1 MRLHF
6 LRTAFSS
13 PLRAF
18 AFLALLV
25 LIVIALIG
33 PSIWGA
39 AGDTPN
45 PTALNAPPGGDHI
58 AGTDALGRDVLA
70 RVMAAGQI
78 SLVMAL
84 CATAIGVVLGTLLGA
99 LPVVLGRRAQRFLAS
114 VLSTWMAFPVLL
126 VALFITI
133 LMGPGVVTA
142 VIAMGLTMTPSF
154 GRFMQTLAAEIESA
168 DYVVSGRMLGI
179 SRGRLFRRY
188 VLPNI
193 SEPVMV
199 YVTISIG
206 NALLAM
212 SALSFLGLGVQAPN
226 YDWGRMLGDALPNV
240 YTSPWAALVPGIA
253 IVFAG
258 ITFGLAGEALA
269 SLSRNRGGS
278 ARPPRGVPAPQNPSV
293 TDTPDST
300 RKGTGNEARRR
311 DSDTDVRLVPGR
323 SLDDEPLL
331 TVRHLSVHYPTT
343 DGWVSPVR
351 DISLTIN
358 RGEIVGVVGES
369 GSGKSVTSMAINRL
383 ISDPGQVQARQ
394 LSFDGIDLL
403 GIKDKDLRTK
413 LGTRIATIFQDP
425 MTYLNPAL
433 RIGTQLTEV
442 LEGRSTRAQ
451 ARERAIAGLKEL
463 RMTKPGER
471 LNQFPSE
478 LSGGMRQRVL
488 IAMAQIADADLIIA
502 DEPTTALDMTV
513 QHHVLAAI
521 RKRCRESGSSA
532 LVVSH
537 DIGVLVELCTRL
549 VVMYA
554 GRVVEEISVE
564 QLLKEGPAHPY
575 TEALLASLPTLETPV
590 DKPLATLPGQPPH
603 PGETFSG
610 CAVAPRCPF
619 ATDECRMVLPQLELV
634 RPGTRAA
641 CFHPRS
647 LETASTKRKN
657 LDIA

>member
-1 MRLHF
+1 MRPRF
-6 LRTAFSS
+6 LRTIFSS

-18 AFLALLV
+18 ASLALLA
-25 LIVIALIG
+25 LIVIAVIG
-33 PSIWGA
+33 PAIWGVE
-39 AGDTPN
+39 GDTPN
-45 PTALNAPPGGDHI
+45 PTTLNAPPGGDHI

-70 RVMAAGQI
+70 RVLAAGQI
-78 SLVMAL
+78 SLLMAL
-84 CATAIGVVLGTLLGA
+84 SATAIGVVLGTLLGA
-99 LPVVLGRRAQRFLAS
+99 VPVVLGRRSQRILAS

-133 LMGPGVVTA
+133 LLGPGTVTA

-168 DYVVSGRMLGI
+168 DYVVAGRMLGI
-179 SRGRLFRRY
+179 RRGRLFRRY
-188 VLPNI
+188 ILPNI
-193 SEPVMV
+193 SEPVLV

-240 YTSPWAALVPGIA
+240 YTSPWAALIPGIA

-269 SLSRNRGGS
+269 SLSRNRGGA
-278 ARPPRGVPAPQNPSV
+278 ARPPRGVPTPQSPSAME
-293 TDTPDST
+293 TSAT
-300 RKGTGNEARRR
+300 RLNQGNESNTEAH
-311 DSDTDVRLVPGR
+311 LVSGR
-323 SLDDEPLL
+323 SLDGEPLL
-331 TVRHLSVHYPTT
+331 SVRHLSVHYPTS

-351 DISLTIN
+351 DVSLTIN

-383 ISDPGQVQARQ
+383 ITNPGQVQARQ

-403 GIKDKDLRTK
+403 GIKEKDLRAK
-413 LGTRIATIFQDP
+413 LGSRIATIFQDP

-442 LEGRSTRAQ
+442 LEGRSTRAE

-463 RMTKPGER
+463 RMTKPAER
-471 LNQFPSE
+471 LNQFPAE

-513 QHHVLAAI
+513 QHHVLAAL
-521 RKRCRESGSSA
+521 RKRCRENGSSA

-554 GRVVEEISVE
+554 GRIVEEISVE
-564 QLLKEGPAHPY
+564 QLLRQGPAHPY

-590 DKPLATLPGQPPH
+590 DKPLVTLPGQPPH

-610 CAVAPRCPF
+610 CAMAPRCPF
-619 ATDECRMVLPQLELV
+619 STDECRTVLPQLELV
-634 RPGTRAA
+634 RPATKAA
-641 CFHPRS
+641 CLHPRNHAI
-647 LETASTKRKN
+647 ASTERQN